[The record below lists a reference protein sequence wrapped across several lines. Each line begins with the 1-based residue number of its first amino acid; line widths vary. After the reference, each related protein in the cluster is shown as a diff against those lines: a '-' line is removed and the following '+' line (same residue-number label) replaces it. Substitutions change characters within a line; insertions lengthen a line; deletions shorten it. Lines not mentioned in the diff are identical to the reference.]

1 MIDSAHP
8 EAIDELPQFL
18 NCLAGQLSCVGPRP
32 PLPSEVAQYDERAM
46 RRLSVKPGLT
56 GYWQVRGRSD
66 TTFDDMVAMD
76 LAYIE
81 ERSCLVDLEMN
92 VKTVSATFDGKG
104 AC

>member
-1 MIDSAHP
+1 M
-8 EAIDELPQFL
+8 
-18 NCLAGQLSCVGPRP
+18 GPRP

-66 TTFDDMVAMD
+66 TTFDDMVDMD

-81 ERSCLVDLEMN
+81 ERSFSTDLR
-92 VKTVSATFDGKG
+92 VIAKTVITMFDGKG